1 MEYLMTYGW
10 AILVVAIVVVAI
22 FSLGLF
28 NPSNLGPKARAGSCQ
43 IYRPEGIWTAAFINL
58 EGTCNNAVP
67 EFVAQF
73 NGGSYILISNP
84 DLFDSG
90 TFTVTAWVNIN
101 NPSTFHTLIGR
112 EMSTQGWNFLLSS
125 SGALGLRIDTNTI
138 TNYALYPPTPTLND
152 NKWHFIAA
160 VVNLSTAQYLYQDGI
175 LTASSSSNIGSF
187 TQTGG
192 TLNLMYSGQGTGCC
206 TQGEMADVQI
216 YNTTLSHNDI
226 VSLYDEGIGG
236 VPLAL
241 NHLTLW
247 LPLNGNPID
256 YSGNIDSGTDYG
268 DYYNTF
274 WTNGY
279 TIP

>member
-1 MEYLMTYGW
+1 MALPAKKPCAARRPRTSKQQAAMEYLMTYGW

-138 TNYALYPPTPTLND
+138 TNKLLYS
-152 NKWHFIAA
+152 AA
-160 VVNLSTAQYLYQDGI
+160 GAGRRIHAVRVGLLVRCVKHELPG
-175 LTASSSSNIGSF
+175 NIQHKARPKLWDRPVCIRRQQRRMRSF
-187 TQTGG
+187 VDKRF
-192 TLNLMYSGQGTGCC
+192 LC
-206 TQGEMADVQI
+206 EMAQDRQ
-216 YNTTLSHNDI
+216 LHHDRSK
-226 VSLYDEGIGG
+226 
-236 VPLAL
+236 
-241 NHLTLW
+241 
-247 LPLNGNPID
+247 
-256 YSGNIDSGTDYG
+256 
-268 DYYNTF
+268 
-274 WTNGY
+274 
-279 TIP
+279 